1 MMRALILL
9 HRWLGVAFCLLS
21 AMWFASG
28 IVMHFVPFPSLAE
41 ADRFAGLATV
51 DSAGVTHG
59 PAEAVAASAFA
70 GATRIRL
77 LQRADGA
84 VYVISGPS
92 GRKALRA
99 ADLSDATVRSGQLAA
114 AIAAQVAR
122 HRGLDAESL
131 GPATAAAYDQW
142 TVAGQYDPH
151 RPLYRVALHDDPGT
165 ELYVSSTT
173 GEVVLET
180 TRHERAW
187 NYAGSVAHWIYPV
200 ILRSHATAWAAL
212 VWWLSLFALLG
223 AIAGATVGTLRIG
236 AEGSRVLSPYRG
248 WQALHH
254 WLGLCCMIFVL
265 TWMFSGWLSMDDG
278 LIFSTGK
285 PSGAEAAAVAG
296 AADWTALPPNE
307 ARHLGREVREAE
319 WFAFAGKIYRRERT
333 GAGDQRLF
341 LAGSDSGA
349 ARDSLDGDEISA
361 IASFLASQ
369 CKAPTVVGNTD
380 DYAPAPAMP
389 AAPVFRLMCGKV
401 WFDIDGSSGVVLQK
415 LDASAC
421 AYRWLFAGL
430 HRLDF
435 PALTARPIL
444 RTALIVVLCG
454 FGFLFSL
461 TGVVIA
467 WRRLRLSFAGSPG
480 TSNP

>member
-9 HRWLGVAFCLLS
+9 HRWLGVAFCLLF

-41 ADRFAGLATV
+41 ADRFAGLAAI

-59 PAEAVAASAFA
+59 PAEAVAASGLA
-70 GATRIRL
+70 GATRVRL

-99 ADLSDATVRSGQLAA
+99 ADLSDAAMRSGQLAA

-122 HRGLDAESL
+122 HRGLDSEGI

-180 TRHERAW
+180 TRRERAW

-223 AIAGATVGTLRIG
+223 AIAGATVGTMRIG

-285 PSGAEAAAVAG
+285 PSGAEVAAVSG
-296 AADWTALPPNE
+296 AAEWTALPPDE
-307 ARHLGREVREAE
+307 AQHLGREVREAE

-333 GAGDQRLF
+333 GAGDQRLY
-341 LAGSDSGA
+341 LAGSDSGG
-349 ARDSLDGDEISA
+349 ARNALDGNEISV
-361 IASFLASQ
+361 IASRLAPQ
-369 CKAPTVVGNTD
+369 CKAPFVVAGND
-380 DYAPAPAMP
+380 DYAPVPVILD
-389 AAPVFRLMCGKV
+389 APVFRLVCGEV
-401 WFDIDGSSGVVLQK
+401 WFDIDGSSGAVLQK
-415 LDASAC
+415 LDASAR

-430 HRLDF
+430 HRFDF

-444 RTALIVVLCG
+444 RTALIVGFCG